1 MPTTASFEDDLSF
14 LRGLV
19 QSNGNHQAL
28 FGELYMAAGLTY
40 GLQTLGHWAQALGV
54 LSLSPYQG
62 LALATGPTALFLAYL
77 GWALWRSRRSPI
89 GGVTNRAV
97 NAAFG
102 AAGFANL
109 IMAAVV
115 GMLAIREGSL
125 TIWLLYPC
133 LVFIIQGAAWG
144 VAYALR
150 PRLARPRGAW
160 LVGRRGRDGLLHRL
174 ADLCPDRQLEHV
186 RPDVRA
192 GRSHAAPFPQGTL
205 NMGGF
210 DIAKIDDVIH
220 GRLRLGIMA
229 YLANAEVADFTELKE
244 VLDATQGNLSVHL
257 RKLEEAGYVSIE
269 KSFLGRKPLTR
280 IRMTTTGAK
289 AFAAYLDAIAKLV
302 A

>member
-1 MPTTASFEDDLSF
+1 LEREIAVPTTASFEDDLSF

-150 PRLARPRGAW
+150 RRAW
-160 LVGRRGRDGLLHRL
+160 LG
-174 ADLCPDRQLEHV
+174 
-186 RPDVRA
+186 
-192 GRSHAAPFPQGTL
+192 
-205 NMGGF
+205 
-210 DIAKIDDVIH
+210 
-220 GRLRLGIMA
+220 
-229 YLANAEVADFTELKE
+229 
-244 VLDATQGNLSVHL
+244 
-257 RKLEEAGYVSIE
+257 
-269 KSFLGRKPLTR
+269 
-280 IRMTTTGAK
+280 
-289 AFAAYLDAIAKLV
+289 LV
-302 A
+302 ALGWSAAAVVMAFFIGSPTYALIASLSMFVLMFAPGAAMLLLSRKGR